1 MLHLH
6 SSFHHSLFYKKN
18 SIVIFVDIL
27 TYLDNR
33 KFLDLLCN
41 DTKYHLKKY
50 IYFPHL
56 VLFENFL
63 KWRRLNMFDIVLSFF
78 PPPPS
83 PPSYFVPWGG
93 VGEGGGC
100 FDTQAKIILTAP
112 SKKPIVVNIC
122 QDFEIFVNILNV

>member
-6 SSFHHSLFYKKN
+6 NSFHHSLFYKKN

-50 IYFPHL
+50 IYF
-56 VLFENFL
+56 
-63 KWRRLNMFDIVLSFF
+63 
-78 PPPPS
+78 S
-83 PPSYFVPWGG
+83 PLGAV
-93 VGEGGGC
+93 
-100 FDTQAKIILTAP
+100 
-112 SKKPIVVNIC
+112 
-122 QDFEIFVNILNV
+122 